1 VSGGLEAAPKPRSKH
16 LYEIDVLRI
25 LTFACVI
32 AVHVTSHTSD
42 GSEVGLN
49 ALLALVHFTREV
61 FFGLSSFV
69 LVYSYLGRPQPM
81 RRFWPRRFLLVGVPY
96 LVWSA
101 IYVIVPWLANPV
113 SNGWVLLGSYIN
125 GVLWG
130 SAWYH
135 LYFLLVTMQL
145 YLVFPVLL
153 WIIRKT
159 RGHHLA
165 LLVVAGVIQLVIAGF
180 DMYKPGSVAW
190 IRHYPNVSSYV
201 GFIIAGAVAADHSA
215 PFLAW
220 VRSHR
225 GVIAWLTAATG
236 LGMLGVYFVGIAAGY
251 SEYKAGAPFQPM
263 EIIWSAGVGL
273 GFLALGT
280 WWADR
285 RDPTTRFARGIDE
298 TSDLSFGIFLAHPLV
313 LWVLL
318 WIGSGW
324 VVATIPRPWLTLVAY
339 VVVVAGATAISF
351 VARRTPLSL
360 ELTGRPRRQ
369 PVRREPDKVEEAS
382 DVSR

>member
-1 VSGGLEAAPKPRSKH
+1 VSVQVELAPKPRSKH

-42 GSEVGLN
+42 GTEVVLN
-49 ALLALVHFTREV
+49 GFLALVHFTREV

-81 RRFWPRRFLLVGVPY
+81 RRFWSRRFLLVGVPY
-96 LVWSA
+96 LTWSA
-101 IYVIVPWLANPV
+101 IYVIVPWLRNPV
-113 SNGWVLLGSYIN
+113 SNGWVLLGSYVH

-145 YLVFPVLL
+145 YLVFPVLM
-153 WIIRKT
+153 WIVRKT
-159 RGHHLA
+159 RGHHFV
-165 LLVVAGVIQLVIAGF
+165 LLVVAGLIQLVISGF

-201 GFIIAGAVAADHSA
+201 GFIIAGAVAADHSTT
-215 PFLAW
+215 FLAW
-220 VRSHR
+220 VRGHR
-225 GVIAWLTAATG
+225 GLIAWLTASTG
-236 LGMLGVYFVGIAAGY
+236 LGMLGVYVVGLSAGY

-263 EIIWSAGVGL
+263 ELIWSAGVGL

-285 RDPTTRFARGIDE
+285 RDPTSRLARGVDE
-298 TSDLSFGIFLAHPLV
+298 ASDLSFGIFLAHPLV

-318 WIGSGW
+318 WAGSDW
-324 VVATIPRPWLTLVAY
+324 AVASIPRPWLTLVAY
-339 VVVVAGATAISF
+339 VVVVIGATAISF
-351 VARRTPLSL
+351 AARRTPLSL
-360 ELTGRPRRQ
+360 ELTGRPWRRRIH
-369 PVRREPDKVEEAS
+369 PPSGNVEATLEAA
-382 DVSR
+382 R

>member
-1 VSGGLEAAPKPRSKH
+1 MSQVTSQTPPATNARSRH

-32 AVHVTSHTSD
+32 AVHVTSHTTT
-42 GSEVGLN
+42 GSQVALN
-49 ALLALVHFTREV
+49 GLLALVHFTREV

-69 LVYSYLGRPQPM
+69 LVYSYLNRPQPM

-96 LVWSA
+96 VVWSA
-101 IYVIVPWLANPV
+101 IYVVVPWTRDPTK
-113 SNGWVLLGSYIN
+113 NGWQLLNSFVH

-130 SAWYH
+130 DAWYH

-145 YLVFPVLL
+145 YLVFPVLV

-159 RGHHLA
+159 RGHHLS
-165 LLVVAGVIQLVIAGF
+165 LVVVASVIQLLIAGF
-180 DMYKPGSVAW
+180 DMYRPGSVAW
-190 IRHYPNVSSYV
+190 IRHYPNLSSYV

-215 PFLAW
+215 AFLTWVRTHRRLIAW
-220 VRSHR
+220 V
-225 GVIAWLTAATG
+225 TAVTG
-236 LGMLGVYFVGIAAGY
+236 AAMIGTYLIGIAFGY

-263 EIIWSAGVGL
+263 EIVWSAGIGL

-285 RDPTTRFARGIDE
+285 RDPRSRLARGVDE
-298 TSDLSFGIFLAHPLV
+298 ASDLSFGIFLAHPLAIW
-313 LWVLL
+313 LLLWPGGWVL
-318 WIGSGW
+318 
-324 VVATIPRPWLTLVAY
+324 ATIPRPLLTLVAY
-339 VVVVAGATAISF
+339 IAVVIGATAISF

-360 ELTGRPRRQ
+360 ALAGRPQLRRSTHEKIGA
-369 PVRREPDKVEEAS
+369 EPTT
-382 DVSR
+382 R